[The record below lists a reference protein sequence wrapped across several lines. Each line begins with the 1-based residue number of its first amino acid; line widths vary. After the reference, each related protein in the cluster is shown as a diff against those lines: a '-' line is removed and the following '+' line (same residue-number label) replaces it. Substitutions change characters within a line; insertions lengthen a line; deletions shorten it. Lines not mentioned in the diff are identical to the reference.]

1 MWPILL
7 ALVPAFG
14 WGFQGIVM
22 QKVGGTTANKQMGM
36 VLTTLLFGIV
46 VLIFHPINWSWT
58 LIAAAAI
65 NGIPWSIAQIL
76 QIKSFD
82 YLGVAR
88 AMPLSTG
95 MQLVFTTLLGALFFH
110 EWTHGWQFGF
120 GICALVVIIVG
131 VACTAF
137 QEKSEDKGPSNL
149 KRGLLITLISSL
161 LYTSYAAAGKFFSV
175 SSWDMLF
182 PQAVF
187 MVLGTTIISFC
198 MSGKDAM
205 DPEIGAFGKKSWMNM
220 STGALFATANLTVML
235 SNEMNGL
242 AVGWTLSQMNV
253 IVATLGGL
261 FILKEKKTKRE
272 MAFVIAGMIL
282 IALGGILIGITK
294 NA

>member
-149 KRGLLITLISSL
+149 KRGLLIT
-161 LYTSYAAAGKFFSV
+161 V

-205 DPEIGAFGKKSWMNM
+205 DPEIGVFGKKSWMNM
-220 STGALFATANLTVML
+220 STGALFATANLTVMP

-261 FILKEKKTKRE
+261 FILKEKKTKKE

>member
-175 SSWDMLF
+175 SS
-182 PQAVF
+182 
-187 MVLGTTIISFC
+187 
-198 MSGKDAM
+198 
-205 DPEIGAFGKKSWMNM
+205 
-220 STGALFATANLTVML
+220 L
-235 SNEMNGL
+235 S
-242 AVGWTLSQMNV
+242 
-253 IVATLGGL
+253 
-261 FILKEKKTKRE
+261 
-272 MAFVIAGMIL
+272 L
-282 IALGGILIGITK
+282 IHI
-294 NA
+294 

>member
-1 MWPILL
+1 MTDADVCHAGAMKGYEHVAYPLGL
-7 ALVPAFG
+7 FPAFG

-58 LIAAAAI
+58 LIALRPSTASRGASRRYCRSSPSTIWA
-65 NGIPWSIAQIL
+65 W
-76 QIKSFD
+76 
-82 YLGVAR
+82 R

-137 QEKSEDKGPSNL
+137 QEKSEDKGLSNL

-205 DPEIGAFGKKSWMNM
+205 APKSAC
-220 STGALFATANLTVML
+220 SA
-235 SNEMNGL
+235 
-242 AVGWTLSQMNV
+242 
-253 IVATLGGL
+253 
-261 FILKEKKTKRE
+261 RR
-272 MAFVIAGMIL
+272 AG
-282 IALGGILIGITK
+282 
-294 NA
+294 

>member
-1 MWPILL
+1 
-7 ALVPAFG
+7 
-14 WGFQGIVM
+14 M

-175 SSWDMLF
+175 SS
-182 PQAVF
+182 
-187 MVLGTTIISFC
+187 
-198 MSGKDAM
+198 
-205 DPEIGAFGKKSWMNM
+205 
-220 STGALFATANLTVML
+220 L
-235 SNEMNGL
+235 S
-242 AVGWTLSQMNV
+242 
-253 IVATLGGL
+253 
-261 FILKEKKTKRE
+261 
-272 MAFVIAGMIL
+272 L
-282 IALGGILIGITK
+282 IHI
-294 NA
+294 

>member
-1 MWPILL
+1 M

-14 WGFQGIVM
+14 WGLQGIVM

-161 LYTSYAAAGKFFSV
+161 LYTSHAAAGKFFSV

-205 DPEIGAFGKKSWMNM
+205 DPEIGVFGKKSWMNM

-261 FILKEKKTKRE
+261 FILKEKKTKKE
-272 MAFVIAGMIL
+272 MAFVIAGVIL

>member
-161 LYTSYAAAGKFFSV
+161 LYTSYTAAGKFFSV

-205 DPEIGAFGKKSWMNM
+205 DPEIGVFGKKSWMNM

-261 FILKEKKTKRE
+261 FILKEKKTKKE